1 MADGRPEV
9 AWWERLS
16 TPVPDYWP
24 ALARLST
31 GLTFVAAGN

>member
-1 MADGRPEV
+1 MPLG
-9 AWWERLS
+9 RLS

-31 GLTFVAAGN
+31 GLTFVAAGKW